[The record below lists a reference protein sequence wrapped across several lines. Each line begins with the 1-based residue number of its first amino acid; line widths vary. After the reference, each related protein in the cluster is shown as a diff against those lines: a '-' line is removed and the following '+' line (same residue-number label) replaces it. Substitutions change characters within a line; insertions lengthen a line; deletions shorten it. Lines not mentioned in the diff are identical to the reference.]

1 MALSEFHTLVT
12 LGLKP
17 NHRLWERRPVR
28 VFPLAGIPGKELT
41 RLLLE
46 MTLQYVCLHGEAQG
60 GPLLESAA
68 GPLCVHPPWEAPP

>member
-1 MALSEFHTLVT
+1 M
-12 LGLKP
+12 
-17 NHRLWERRPVR
+17 R

-46 MTLQYVCLHGEAQG
+46 MTLQYVCLHGEAHG

-68 GPLCVHPPWEAPP
+68 GPLCVHPPWEAPPWTGTPSPSPPVLVAFTGH